1 MMLVEETTVP
11 QSALPVAMFKDHMRM
26 GSGFSDDDIQDGVL
40 EGFLRAALAAIEA
53 RTGKITIER
62 TFSLSLTTWRDTT
75 AQPLP
80 LAPVRAIAGF
90 AILDR
95 NGVETQVDPIAYY
108 LVQDNQRP
116 HMRAGQVAL
125 PPIPQGGVARIHLS
139 AGFGPDW
146 ADLPAD
152 MAQAIMMLAAHFYE
166 FRHDTG
172 AGAQAMPFGV
182 TALIERFR
190 NIRLFQ
196 GVRP

>member
-1 MMLVEETTVP
+1 MLVEETTVP
-11 QSALPVAMFKDHMRM
+11 PQTLPVAMFKDHMRM

-62 TFSLSLTTWRDTT
+62 TFSLTLTAWRDMSS
-75 AQPLP
+75 QPLP
-80 LAPVRAIAGF
+80 LAPVRAIAGVT
-90 AILDR
+90 IIDR
-95 NGVETQVDPIAYY
+95 AGTETQVDPIAYY
-108 LVQDNQRP
+108 LVQDTHRP
-116 HMRAGQVAL
+116 HLRAGQAAL
-125 PPIPQGGVARIHLS
+125 PPIPQAGSVRIHMS

-152 MAQAIMMLAAHFYE
+152 MAQAVMMLAAHFYE

-172 AGAQAMPFGV
+172 VGAQSMPFGV

-196 GVRP
+196 GARP